1 MLLLSS
7 ERDLSCVVHGDDFT
21 CLGSDAN
28 LDWYEKQLAISFEI
42 KVRGRLGQGCAGPN
56 EIRILNRIVRIEK
69 DGLHYEADPRHID
82 MIAES
87 LNITAANS
95 VCTPGIK
102 NADPS
107 TEPESK
113 AEDSVASS
121 SNGWGD
127 AQNLSELL
135 CAPTGD
141 ERKPK
146 RQVSFNL
153 DVSRHECEKIFPAGR
168 FATKF

>member
-1 MLLLSS
+1 MDDLGKDALDQMRS
-7 ERDLSCVVHGDDFT
+7 E
-21 CLGSDAN
+21 
-28 LDWYEKQLAISFEI
+28 
-42 KVRGRLGQGCAGPN
+42 
-56 EIRILNRIVRIEK
+56 ILNRIVRIEE

-113 AEDSVASS
+113 AEDSVANASS
-121 SNGWGD
+121 ATSNGWED

-135 CAPTGD
+135 CALTGD
-141 ERKPK
+141 EQK
-146 RQVSFNL
+146 
-153 DVSRHECEKIFPAGR
+153 
-168 FATKF
+168 